1 MINFESV
8 IFIIAFGYLI
18 SMIKKVQLKVVLS
31 VIFVI
36 AAGVFFSRYLA
47 ILALGASLSMVIN
60 SPEIA
65 QRLGRNKFI
74 ALTVVAFALMLVSL
88 GILMIN

>member
-18 SMIKKVQLKVVLS
+18 SMVKKVQLKVVLS

-36 AAGVFFSRYLA
+36 AAGVFISLYPA